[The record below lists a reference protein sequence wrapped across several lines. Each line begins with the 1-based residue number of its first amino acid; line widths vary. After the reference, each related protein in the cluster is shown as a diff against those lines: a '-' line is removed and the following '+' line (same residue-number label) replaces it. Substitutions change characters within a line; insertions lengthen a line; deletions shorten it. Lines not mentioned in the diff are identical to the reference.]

1 MNKDEF
7 IEVGSI
13 IKCQGFKGELKIS
26 LLHSRI
32 NLQNEE
38 PIFVEINQKLV
49 PFFIEHFQIFASDF
63 VVKLEDVNSVEKAR
77 ELIELNVFLPKNN
90 VEVIESVQFDFVVGY
105 EVQDKKVGSLGKILE
120 IEELPHQ
127 YLAKVI
133 YKGKEIL
140 LPLNEEII
148 LGINDE
154 EKIISTELPDGLLD
168 I

>member
-1 MNKDEF
+1 MNKEDF

-13 IKCQGFKGELKIS
+13 IKCQGFKGELKVS
-26 LLHSRI
+26 LVYSEI
-32 NLQNEE
+32 KLQNKE

-49 PFFIEHFQIFASDF
+49 PFFIERFQLFERE
-63 VVKLEDVNSVEKAR
+63 VVIKLEDINSLEQAR
-77 ELIELNVFLPKNN
+77 EIIELNVFLPKNN
-90 VEVIESVQFDFVVGY
+90 VEVIESVKLDCIVGY
-105 EVQDKKVGSLGKILE
+105 EVEDKKLGSLGKIVE

-133 YKGKEIL
+133 YKSKEVL

-148 LGINDE
+148 QGVNDE
-154 EKIISTELPDGLLD
+154 DRIINTDLPDGLLD